1 MDERIV
7 NGSAATD
14 EIPFEVSLRPK
25 TLGEYIGQSLV
36 KENLE
41 VSIGAARKRGEPLDH
56 ILLYGPPG
64 LGKTT
69 LASVI
74 ANEMTASFR
83 ATAGPLVQ
91 LKGDLTAILT
101 NLEGAD
107 VFFIDE
113 IHRLQPAIEEILY
126 PAMEDYK
133 LDIIIG
139 QGPSARTHRLDLN
152 RFTLIGATTRI
163 GLITAPL
170 RSRFGI
176 VHRLDYY
183 THEDLEVIIRRS
195 ADILGASIT
204 EEGTRELA
212 KRSRGTPRIA
222 NRLLKRTRDFAEV
235 RGDGRIT
242 DEIARGALRLL
253 NVDEH
258 GFDETDRRLLRAIIE
273 KFDGGPVGVN
283 TIAAVLSE
291 EVDAIEDIYEPF
303 LLQIGFLQR
312 TPRGRVA
319 TKLAYD
325 HLGLEYPKSPQSGLF

>member
-1 MDERIV
+1 MPERITT
-7 NGSAATD
+7 GSATEE
-14 EIPFEVSLRPK
+14 EIPFELSLRPK
-25 TLGEYIGQSLV
+25 TLKEYIGQALV

-41 VSIGAARKRGEPLDH
+41 VSIEAARRRGEPLDH
-56 ILLYGPPG
+56 VLLYGPPG

-74 ANEMTASFR
+74 ANEMGAHFR
-83 ATAGPLVQ
+83 ATAGPLIQ

-101 NLEGAD
+101 NLEPAD
-107 VFFIDE
+107 IFFVDE
-113 IHRLQPAIEEILY
+113 IHRLQPTIEEILY

-152 RFTLIGATTRI
+152 HFTLIGATTRM

-176 VHRLDYY
+176 VHRLDFY
-183 THEDLEVIIRRS
+183 TQQDLEIIIRRS
-195 ADILGASIT
+195 ADILKAPITDEGASEIA
-204 EEGTRELA
+204 R
-212 KRSRGTPRIA
+212 RSRGTPRIA

-235 RGDGRIT
+235 RADGRIT
-242 DEIARGALRLL
+242 PEIARDALRLL
-253 NVDEH
+253 DIDEH
-258 GFDETDRRLLRAIIE
+258 GFDETDRRLLLAIIE
-273 KFDGGPVGVN
+273 KFNGGPVGVN

-325 HLGLEYPKSPQSGLF
+325 HLGIEYRPPGQNGLF

>member
-1 MDERIV
+1 MAERITT
-7 NGSAATD
+7 GAATEE
-14 EIPFEVSLRPK
+14 EIPFELSLRPK
-25 TLGEYIGQSLV
+25 TLGEYIGQDLV

-41 VSIGAARKRGEPLDH
+41 VSIEAARKRGEPLDH

-74 ANEMTASFR
+74 ANEMGAHFR
-83 ATAGPLVQ
+83 ATAGPLIQ
-91 LKGDLTAILT
+91 IKGDLTAILT
-101 NLEGAD
+101 NLEAAD
-107 VFFIDE
+107 IFFVDE

-152 RFTLIGATTRI
+152 HFTLIGATTRM

-176 VHRLDYY
+176 VHRLDFY
-183 THEDLEVIIRRS
+183 TQKDLEIIIRRS
-195 ADILGASIT
+195 ADILKAPIT
-204 EEGTRELA
+204 EEGAIEIAR
-212 KRSRGTPRIA
+212 RSRGTPRIA

-235 RGDGRIT
+235 RADGRIT
-242 DEIARGALRLL
+242 PSIARDALRLL
-253 NVDEH
+253 DIDEH
-258 GFDETDRRLLRAIIE
+258 GFDETDRRLLLAIIE
-273 KFDGGPVGVN
+273 KFNGGPVGVN

-303 LLQIGFLQR
+303 LLQI
-312 TPRGRVA
+312 
-319 TKLAYD
+319 
-325 HLGLEYPKSPQSGLF
+325 

>member
-1 MDERIV
+1 MAERITT
-7 NGSAATD
+7 GAATEE
-14 EIPFEVSLRPK
+14 EIPFELSLRPK
-25 TLGEYIGQSLV
+25 TLNEYIGQALV
-36 KENLE
+36 KENLQ
-41 VSIGAARKRGEPLDH
+41 VSIEAARKRGEPLDH

-74 ANEMTASFR
+74 ANEMGARFR
-83 ATAGPLVQ
+83 ATAGPLIQ
-91 LKGDLTAILT
+91 IKGDLTAILT
-101 NLEGAD
+101 NLEAAD
-107 VFFIDE
+107 IFFVDE
-113 IHRLQPAIEEILY
+113 IHRLQPTIEEILY

-152 RFTLIGATTRI
+152 HFTLIGATTRM

-176 VHRLDYY
+176 VHRLDFY
-183 THEDLEVIIRRS
+183 TQQDLEIIIRRS
-195 ADILGASIT
+195 ADILKAPIT
-204 EEGTRELA
+204 EEGAIEIAR
-212 KRSRGTPRIA
+212 RSRGTPRIA

-235 RGDGRIT
+235 RADGRIT
-242 DEIARGALRLL
+242 PDIARDALRLL
-253 NVDEH
+253 DIDEH
-258 GFDETDRRLLRAIIE
+258 GFDETDRRLLLAIIE
-273 KFDGGPVGVN
+273 KFNGGPVGVN

-325 HLGLEYPKSPQSGLF
+325 HLGIEFKPSPQSGLF